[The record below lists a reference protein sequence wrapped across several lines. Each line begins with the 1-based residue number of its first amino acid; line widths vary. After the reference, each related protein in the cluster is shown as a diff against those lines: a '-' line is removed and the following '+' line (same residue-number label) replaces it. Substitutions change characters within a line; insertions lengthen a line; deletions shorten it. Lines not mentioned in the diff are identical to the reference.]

1 MTTNPQQRQSFEEF
15 SVHELAMADRLYIK
29 RGNTKGLSLVHI
41 PTLFNLVSQHESTR
55 LIYPINVNLDALIED
70 VRKEILAQPTYFLT
84 MIATFIIQEAPDI
97 IISPEDVDTYMTT
110 KYPTG
115 TYVIAVYSTSA
126 NYEELYL
133 SPITQTTSSPSPP
146 SPLSWDQMV
155 NADQIIPPEIR
166 ELRTLLSPP
175 PSPEQNNITKENT

>member
-15 SVHELAMADRLYIK
+15 SVHELAMADRLFIK
-29 RGNTKGLSLVHI
+29 RGNTLGLSLVHI
-41 PTLFNLVSQHESTR
+41 PTLFNLVGQHESTR
-55 LIYPINVNLDALIED
+55 LINLINLDALIED
-70 VRKEILAQPTYFLT
+70 VMKEILAQPTYFLT

-97 IISPEDVDTYMTT
+97 IISPEDVDTYDD

-146 SPLSWDQMV
+146 SPLSWDQIV

>member
-29 RGNTKGLSLVHI
+29 RGNAIGLSLVHI

-84 MIATFIIQEAPDI
+84 MIATFIIQEAPD
-97 IISPEDVDTYMTT
+97 DD

-146 SPLSWDQMV
+146 SPLSWDQIV